1 MTPGALPAN
10 SILQPVMALV
20 LWTLVMWVWL
30 YATRIPAIRRLRV
43 AMPPTQTKEAF
54 NAQLPPDVRWKA
66 DNYNHL
72 LEQPVLFYA
81 VALTLAV
88 LGAADPLSVNL
99 AWAYVGL
106 RVIHSLIQAT
116 VNVILWRFAVF
127 ALGSV
132 VLAGLALRAG
142 RVVFG

>member
-1 MTPGALPAN
+1 
-10 SILQPVMALV
+10 MALV

>member
-1 MTPGALPAN
+1 VTPGALPAN

>member
-1 MTPGALPAN
+1 MAEMLPARA
-10 SILQPVMALV
+10 ILQPVMALV
-20 LWTLVMWVWL
+20 LWTFVMWVWL

-72 LEQPVLFYA
+72 LEQPTLFYA

-88 LGAADPLSVNL
+88 LDAQDVMSVGL
-99 AWAYVGL
+99 AWAYVAL

-127 ALGSV
+127 TLGSA
-132 VLAGLALRAG
+132 VLAVLAIRAG
-142 RVVFG
+142 ALVLQ